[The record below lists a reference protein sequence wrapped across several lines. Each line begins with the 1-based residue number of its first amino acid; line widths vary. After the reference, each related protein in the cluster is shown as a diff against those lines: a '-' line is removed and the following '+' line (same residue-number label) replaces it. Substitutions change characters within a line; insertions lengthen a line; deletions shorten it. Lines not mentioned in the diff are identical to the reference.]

1 MPGPSP
7 ELYYK
12 LIEGS
17 LAVCLYCRE
26 SSYFHTT
33 MLCVLLGGCIRLH
46 FNCDSEVP
54 AVGTGSTSIIILLF
68 VVLPTRHIYVRHISG
83 DLNDL
88 VTKIWDFFPKTAKF
102 RTPN

>member
-1 MPGPSP
+1 MIIRFARNT
-7 ELYYK
+7 
-12 LIEGS
+12 IEGS

-54 AVGTGSTSIIILLF
+54 AVGTGSTSNIILL
-68 VVLPTRHIYVRHISG
+68 ISFIIQNNI
-83 DLNDL
+83 L
-88 VTKIWDFFPKTAKF
+88 
-102 RTPN
+102 

>member
-1 MPGPSP
+1 MDIYIPPCTDPSSLPLLHKMIIRFARP
-7 ELYYK
+7 EPRV
-12 LIEGS
+12 EGS

-54 AVGTGSTSIIILLF
+54 AVGTGSTS
-68 VVLPTRHIYVRHISG
+68 LPIKLKNLQRIESFGH
-83 DLNDL
+83 L
-88 VTKIWDFFPKTAKF
+88 VQQRF
-102 RTPN
+102 

>member
-1 MPGPSP
+1 MDIYTPPCTDPSSLTLLHKMIIRFARP
-7 ELYYK
+7 EPRV
-12 LIEGS
+12 EGS

-54 AVGTGSTSIIILLF
+54 AVGTGSTSVIII
-68 VVLPTRHIYVRHISG
+68 S
-83 DLNDL
+83 N
-88 VTKIWDFFPKTAKF
+88 
-102 RTPN
+102 